1 MSIRQLILD
10 TETTGLSA
18 KNGDRLI
25 EIAALEM
32 IDRRITG
39 EHLHLYINPER
50 EIHSDAIAVHGITNE
65 FLVDKPVFAEV
76 GLKIFNYLRNAKLI
90 IHNAPFDV
98 GFLNME
104 FARMG
109 LPEVTTIATIT
120 DTLAMAREIYPNQKN
135 SLDALCTR
143 LNVDRSKRVLHG
155 ALIDCELLGEV
166 YLAMT
171 REQGTLDMSVQVD
184 DNQDKFSASVITY
197 SRPEKLKVV
206 YATPDELS
214 VHQAYL
220 NELDK
225 ACGGLCQFH
234 AMDPNFQNVNI
245 ATQETVVTTIEEEK
259 EDDYI
264 EDEYI
269 EFNELQ
275 EPPMES
281 WQ

>member
-1 MSIRQLILD
+1 MSTRQLILD

-65 FLVDKPVFAEV
+65 FLQDKPIFAEV
-76 GLKIFNYLRNAKLI
+76 GLQIFNYLRDAELI

-104 FARMG
+104 FTKMG
-109 LPEVTTIATIT
+109 LPQIETIATIT
-120 DTLAMAREIYPNQKN
+120 DTLVMAREIYPNQKN
-135 SLDALCTR
+135 SLDALCNR

-171 REQGTLDMSVQVD
+171 REQGTLDMNIQTD
-184 DNQDKFSASVITY
+184 DEQDKSSGSVITY
-197 SRPEKLKVV
+197 SRPEKLKII
-206 YATPDELS
+206 YATPDELAI
-214 VHQAYL
+214 HQEYL

-234 AMDPNFQNVNI
+234 AMDSNFQKETI
-245 ATQETVVTTIEEEK
+245 ATQETVVTIIEEEK

-269 EFNELQ
+269 EFNDLQ

-281 WQ
+281 W